1 MWKDVL
7 QGKSHPL
14 KHGYYCVRLPDDD
27 ERSSHISHDECE
39 NLATALFESTS
50 PWSDIADRSRFG
62 TANLVT
68 DLSKLLIDL
77 IENS

>member
-1 MWKDVL
+1 
-7 QGKSHPL
+7 L

-27 ERSSHISHDECE
+27 ERSRNISHSECE
-39 NLATALFESTS
+39 KLATELFESTS
-50 PWSDIADRSRFG
+50 PWSDVDDRRRFG

-77 IENS
+77 IEDS